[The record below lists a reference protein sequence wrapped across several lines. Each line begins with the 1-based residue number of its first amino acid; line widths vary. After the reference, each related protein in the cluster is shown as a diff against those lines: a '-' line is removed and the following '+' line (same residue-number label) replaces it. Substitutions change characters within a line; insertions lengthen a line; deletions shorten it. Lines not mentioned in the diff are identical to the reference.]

1 MLLRLVYWQSE
12 YRMAPF
18 SCNHQ
23 GLSDYH
29 PRENL
34 HYELRMYPTQ
44 ILNGKVDR
52 DIRDES
58 GVMRGS
64 RTPGIL
70 RCFAYSRLSMKA
82 GDHCDDTQIR

>member
-1 MLLRLVYWQSE
+1 
-12 YRMAPF
+12 
-18 SCNHQ
+18 
-23 GLSDYH
+23 
-29 PRENL
+29 
-34 HYELRMYPTQ
+34 MYPTQ

-70 RCFAYSRLSMKA
+70 RCFACSRLSMKA
-82 GDHCDDTQIR
+82 GVSTPAPYQFELNQPEITEFECHHNGRWNDS